1 MKKYVLGILLIL
13 VMSLTGCNSE
23 PLTEEE
29 KQAIE
34 ASKWHEYQVVS
45 VYQYMKVTKTNYF
58 GAVLDQELRYCFTY
72 IGDDGQL
79 HEFDDYEHTEYGLWK
94 ICIGDENKYVVRD
107 GFDTYRWLY
116 LTEETFNNMPSK
128 QNLCSIDKRRNNG

>member
-1 MKKYVLGILLIL
+1 MSRLEELLQGAKKVALSGHIRPDGDCVGS
-13 VMSLTGCNSE
+13 VM
-23 PLTEEE
+23 
-29 KQAIE
+29 
-34 ASKWHEYQVVS
+34 S

-128 QNLCSIDKRRNNG
+128 

>member
-1 MKKYVLGILLIL
+1 MKKYILGILLA
-13 VMSLTGCNSE
+13 LTVCLIGCNSQ
-23 PLTEEE
+23 PMTEKER
-29 KQAIE
+29 AVYE
-34 ASKWHEYQVVS
+34 ASRWHEYQVVS

-79 HEFDDYEHTEYGLWK
+79 HEVDDYEHTEYGLWK
-94 ICIGDENKYVVRD
+94 VCIGDENKYVVKD

-116 LTEETFNNMPSK
+116 LTEETFKNMSSK
-128 QNLCSIDKRRNNG
+128 

>member
-1 MKKYVLGILLIL
+1 MKKYILGLLLAL
-13 VMSLTGCNSE
+13 VVCLTGCNAE
-23 PLTEEE
+23 PMTEEE
-29 KQAIE
+29 RAAYE
-34 ASKWHEYQVVS
+34 ASRWHEYQVVS

-79 HEFDDYEHTEYGLWK
+79 HQFDNFEHTEYGLWK

-116 LTEETFNNMPSK
+116 LTEETFKNMPSK
-128 QNLCSIDKRRNNG
+128 

>member
-1 MKKYVLGILLIL
+1 MKKYILGILLIL

-128 QNLCSIDKRRNNG
+128 